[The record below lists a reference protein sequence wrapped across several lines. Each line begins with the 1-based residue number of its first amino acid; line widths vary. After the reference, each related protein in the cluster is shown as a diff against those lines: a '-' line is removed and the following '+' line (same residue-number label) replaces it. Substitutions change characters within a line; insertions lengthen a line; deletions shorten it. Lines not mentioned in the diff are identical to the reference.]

1 MLEIKD
7 IEVTFGDFVA
17 IKDINISINQ
27 GEFFSFLG
35 PSGCGK
41 TTTLR
46 TIVGFVKPSKG
57 SITIDHKEITYEA
70 IEDRGIG
77 IIFQS
82 YALFPTMTVRENIE
96 FGMKEHKWSRDKIE
110 QRVKEVSTLV
120 NLNQAQLKKKVSE
133 LSGGQQQR
141 VAIARALSLQ
151 PDIICLDEPLSNLD
165 AKLRKSL
172 RSELKRIQ
180 ASSNATMIYVTHDQE
195 EALALSDRVAVFS
208 NGEIQQIG
216 TPEEIYYQPKN
227 QFVAEFIGDRIKL
240 DNNLLNLINAK
251 EILLSENQDHY
262 INIDDL
268 TVTPPTSVDRRTI
281 VLPAT
286 LVSEEFLGSITRR
299 VYEVQGSNMT
309 DISFSNSLLPL
320 EIGDSVDIYVSLENI
335 CSFDKETK

>member
-1 MLEIKD
+1 MLEIKN
-7 IEVTFGDFVA
+7 IEVTFGNFVA
-17 IKDINISINQ
+17 IKNININIKE

-46 TIVGFVKPSKG
+46 TIVGFVKPSQG
-57 SITIDHKEITYEA
+57 SIKINDKDITYQP

-82 YALFPTMTVRENIE
+82 YALFPTMTVKENIE
-96 FGMKEHKWSRDKIE
+96 FGMKEHKWPAGKIE
-110 QRVKEVSTLV
+110 ERVKEVSKLV
-120 NLNQAQLKKKVSE
+120 NLDHSHLNKKVSE

-141 VAIARALSLQ
+141 VAIARALSLE

-195 EALALSDRVAVFS
+195 EALALSDRLAVFS

-227 QFVAEFIGDRIKL
+227 QFVAEFIGDRIKV
-240 DNNLLNLINAK
+240 DETLLTLINMDK
-251 EILLSENQDHY
+251 EILSANKDHY

-268 TVTPPTSVDRRTI
+268 SVEPPSEDQEKVI
-281 VLPAT
+281 SLPGK
-286 LVSEEFLGSITRR
+286 LISQEFLGSITRR
-299 VYEVQGSNMT
+299 VYQVQGSQIS
-309 DISFSNSLLPL
+309 DISFSNRLIPL
-320 EIGDSVDIYVSLENI
+320 EIGDNVEIYVNTDKI
-335 CSFDKETK
+335 RSFDKEKK